1 MACSA
6 DIPEVVVRAL
16 VIDDSSAMRGILE
29 KMLTEVGFEVT
40 SAGDGRE
47 ALAQLVHGQF
57 DVALVDWNMPELDG
71 YEFVEA
77 VRADHAYDALLLM
90 MVTSETEL
98 SQVVRAL
105 DAGANE
111 YVMKPF
117 TKEVLIEKLEI
128 LGLVEADTCLKSE
141 S

>member
-1 MACSA
+1 M
-6 DIPEVVVRAL
+6 
-16 VIDDSSAMRGILE
+16 AMRGILE

-47 ALAQLVHGQF
+47 ALAQLKAGGRF

>member
-1 MACSA
+1 M
-6 DIPEVVVRAL
+6 RAL
-16 VIDDSSAMRGILE
+16 VIDDSRAMLGILE

-47 ALAQLVHGQF
+47 ALAQLKAGGRF

-98 SQVVRAL
+98 AQVVRAL

>member
-1 MACSA
+1 MH
-6 DIPEVVVRAL
+6 AL
-16 VIDDSSAMRGILE
+16 VIDDSSAMRGILK

-47 ALAQLVHGQF
+47 ALAELRAGGRF

-71 YEFVEA
+71 YEFIEA
-77 VRADHAYDALLLM
+77 VRADHSYDGLLLM
-90 MVTSETEL
+90 MVTSETEI
-98 SQVVRAL
+98 SRVAKAL
-105 DAGANE
+105 EAGANE

-117 TKEVLIEKLEI
+117 TREVLIEKLEI
-128 LGLVEADTCLKSE
+128 LGLVEAGTCAESE